1 MLRRFF
7 LTLSLILLFGL
18 GQQGA
23 AVHALSHVAD
33 WQGAPQQEDKGT
45 PHNPVCDKC
54 LAYAELAGAVGAGSP
69 FLPAA
74 DVRHVLVDHHRY
86 AAESFALH
94 AYSAR
99 APPAHS

>member
-1 MLRRFF
+1 MLRRLFLI
-7 LTLSLILLFGL
+7 LTLSLLFGL

-33 WQGAPQQEDKGT
+33 WQGTPQQEDKST
-45 PHNPVCDKC
+45 PHNQVCDKC
-54 LAYAELAGAVGAGSP
+54 LTYAELAGAVGTGSP

-74 DVRHVLVDHHRY
+74 DVRHVLVDHRRY
-86 AAESFALH
+86 AAASFALP

>member
-1 MLRRFF
+1 MLRRLF
-7 LTLSLILLFGL
+7 LTITLALLFGL

-33 WQGAPQQEDKGT
+33 WQDAPQQEDKGT
-45 PHNPVCDKC
+45 PHNQVCDKC
-54 LAYAELAGAVGAGSP
+54 LVYAELAGAVGAGSP

-74 DVRHVLVDHHRY
+74 DVRHVLADHRRY